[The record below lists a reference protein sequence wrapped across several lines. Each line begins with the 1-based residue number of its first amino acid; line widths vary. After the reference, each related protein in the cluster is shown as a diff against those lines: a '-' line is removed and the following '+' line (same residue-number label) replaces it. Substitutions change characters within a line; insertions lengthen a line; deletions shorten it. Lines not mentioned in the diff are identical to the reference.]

1 MFMLSTAVT
10 EPEAVTRLEKILD
23 KLFEKLS
30 ALGSNLLTAAL
41 VAIIGWYII
50 KFIVKAFSKLL
61 FRSKLDDSVA
71 SFLTS
76 LTGMVLKILL
86 IIIVITTLG
95 IDVTS
100 ILALVGSAGLA
111 IGLALQ
117 GCLSN
122 FAGGVLILILKPFK
136 VGDYILDGNGNE
148 GTVTSIDIIYTHLLT
163 ADNSIDIIY
172 THLLTADNRA
182 IVVPNGALSNATIMN
197 NTEQE
202 VRRIDFNV
210 SVDYSENIDKVKRI
224 LLELAQ
230 NDEFVIKDDET
241 RPYSAFVNKFDPSA
255 ISMTLRSENIDKVK
269 RILLELAQND
279 EFVIKDDE
287 TRPYSAFVNKFDP
300 SAISMTL
307 RVWVTTADYWTA
319 KAHIQEMIKMAF
331 DKNDIVIPY
340 DKLDVNITNNG

>member
-76 LTGMVLKILL
+76 LTGMILKILL

-148 GTVTSIDIIYTHLLT
+148 GTVT
-163 ADNSIDIIY
+163 SIDIIY

-255 ISMTLRSENIDKVK
+255 ISMTLR
-269 RILLELAQND
+269 
-279 EFVIKDDE
+279 
-287 TRPYSAFVNKFDP
+287 
-300 SAISMTL
+300 
-307 RVWVTTADYWTA
+307 VWVTTADYWTA

>member
-163 ADNSIDIIY
+163 ADN
-172 THLLTADNRA
+172 RA

-230 NDEFVIKDDET
+230 NDEFVI
-241 RPYSAFVNKFDPSA
+241 VNA
-255 ISMTLRSENIDKVK
+255 
-269 RILLELAQND
+269 
-279 EFVIKDDE
+279 
-287 TRPYSAFVNKFDP
+287 
-300 SAISMTL
+300 
-307 RVWVTTADYWTA
+307 
-319 KAHIQEMIKMAF
+319 
-331 DKNDIVIPY
+331 
-340 DKLDVNITNNG
+340 

>member
-1 MFMLSTAVT
+1 MFMLTATVT
-10 EPEAVTRLEKILD
+10 EPAAVSRLEKILD
-23 KLFEKLS
+23 KLFADLS
-30 ALGSNLLTAAL
+30 ALGSNLITAIL
-41 VAIIGWYII
+41 VAVIGWYII
-50 KFIVKAFSKLL
+50 KFIVKALSKVL

-76 LTGMVLKILL
+76 LTRMILKILL
-86 IIIVITTLG
+86 VIIVITTLG
-95 IDVTS
+95 VDMTS

-163 ADNSIDIIY
+163 ADN
-172 THLLTADNRA
+172 RA

-197 NTEQE
+197 NTEQD

-224 LLELAQ
+224 LLELAET
-230 NDEFVIKDDET
+230 DEFVIKFDE
-241 RPYSAFVNKFDPSA
+241 
-255 ISMTLRSENIDKVK
+255 E
-269 RILLELAQND
+269 
-279 EFVIKDDE
+279 
-287 TRPYSAFVNKFDP
+287 RPYSAFVNKFDP

-307 RVWVTTADYWTA
+307 RVWVTTQDYWTA
-319 KAHIQEMIKMAF
+319 KAEIQEMIKLSF
-331 DKNDIVIPY
+331 DRNDIVIPY
-340 DKLDVNITNNG
+340 DKLDVNITNSNM

>member
-163 ADNSIDIIY
+163 ADN
-172 THLLTADNRA
+172 RA

-210 SVDYSENIDKVKRI
+210 SVDY
-224 LLELAQ
+224 
-230 NDEFVIKDDET
+230 
-241 RPYSAFVNKFDPSA
+241 
-255 ISMTLRSENIDKVK
+255 SENIDKVK

>member
-163 ADNSIDIIY
+163 ADN
-172 THLLTADNRA
+172 RA

-230 NDEFVIKDDET
+230 NDEFVIKG
-241 RPYSAFVNKFDPSA
+241 
-255 ISMTLRSENIDKVK
+255 
-269 RILLELAQND
+269 
-279 EFVIKDDE
+279 DE

>member
-1 MFMLSTAVT
+1 MFMLAATGT
-10 EPEAVTRLEKILD
+10 EPAAVSRLEKILD
-23 KLFEKLS
+23 KLFADLS
-30 ALGSNLLTAAL
+30 ALGSNLITAIL
-41 VAIIGWYII
+41 VAVIGWYII
-50 KFIVKAFSKLL
+50 KFIVKALSKVL

-76 LTGMVLKILL
+76 LTRMILKILL
-86 IIIVITTLG
+86 VIIVITTLG
-95 IDVTS
+95 VDMTS

-163 ADNSIDIIY
+163 ADN
-172 THLLTADNRA
+172 RA

-197 NTEQE
+197 NTEQD

-224 LLELAQ
+224 LLELAEK
-230 NDEFVIKDDET
+230 DEFVIKSDE
-241 RPYSAFVNKFDPSA
+241 
-255 ISMTLRSENIDKVK
+255 E
-269 RILLELAQND
+269 
-279 EFVIKDDE
+279 
-287 TRPYSAFVNKFDP
+287 RPYSAFVNKFDP

-307 RVWVTTADYWTA
+307 RVWVTTEDYWTA
-319 KAHIQEMIKMAF
+319 KAEIQEMIKLSF
-331 DKNDIVIPY
+331 DRNDIVIPY
-340 DKLDVNITNNG
+340 DKLDVNITNSNM

>member
-1 MFMLSTAVT
+1 MFMLTATVT
-10 EPEAVTRLEKILD
+10 EPAAVSRLEKILD
-23 KLFEKLS
+23 KLFADLS
-30 ALGSNLLTAAL
+30 ALGSNLITAIL
-41 VAIIGWYII
+41 VAVIGWYII
-50 KFIVKAFSKLL
+50 KFIVKALSKVL

-76 LTGMVLKILL
+76 LTRMILKILL
-86 IIIVITTLG
+86 VIIVITTLG
-95 IDVTS
+95 VDMTS

-163 ADNSIDIIY
+163 ADN
-172 THLLTADNRA
+172 RA

-197 NTEQE
+197 NTEQD

-224 LLELAQ
+224 LLELAEK
-230 NDEFVIKDDET
+230 DEFVIKSDE
-241 RPYSAFVNKFDPSA
+241 
-255 ISMTLRSENIDKVK
+255 E
-269 RILLELAQND
+269 
-279 EFVIKDDE
+279 
-287 TRPYSAFVNKFDP
+287 RPYSAFVNKFDP

-307 RVWVTTADYWTA
+307 RVWVTTEDYWTA
-319 KAHIQEMIKMAF
+319 KAEIQEMIKLSF
-331 DKNDIVIPY
+331 DRNDIVIPY
-340 DKLDVNITNNG
+340 DKLDVNITNSNM

>member
-163 ADNSIDIIY
+163 ADN
-172 THLLTADNRA
+172 RA

-241 RPYSAFVNKFDPSA
+241 RPYSAFVNKFDS
-255 ISMTLRSENIDKVK
+255 
-269 RILLELAQND
+269 
-279 EFVIKDDE
+279 
-287 TRPYSAFVNKFDP
+287 

>member
-1 MFMLSTAVT
+1 MFMLAATGT
-10 EPEAVTRLEKILD
+10 EPAAVSRLEKILD
-23 KLFEKLS
+23 KLFADLS
-30 ALGSNLLTAAL
+30 ALGSNLITAIL
-41 VAIIGWYII
+41 VAVIGWYII
-50 KFIVKAFSKLL
+50 KFIVKALSKVL

-76 LTGMVLKILL
+76 LTRMILKILL
-86 IIIVITTLG
+86 VIIVITTLG
-95 IDVTS
+95 VDMTS

-163 ADNSIDIIY
+163 ADN
-172 THLLTADNRA
+172 RA

-197 NTEQE
+197 NTEQD

-224 LLELAQ
+224 LLELAEK
-230 NDEFVIKDDET
+230 DEFVIKSDE
-241 RPYSAFVNKFDPSA
+241 
-255 ISMTLRSENIDKVK
+255 E
-269 RILLELAQND
+269 
-279 EFVIKDDE
+279 
-287 TRPYSAFVNKFDP
+287 RPYSAFVNKFDP

-307 RVWVTTADYWTA
+307 RVWVTTEDYWTA
-319 KAHIQEMIKMAF
+319 KAEIQEMIKLSF
-331 DKNDIVIPY
+331 DRNDIVIPY
-340 DKLDVNITNNG
+340 DKLDVNITNPFTQS

>member
-1 MFMLSTAVT
+1 MFMLSTTVT

-41 VAIIGWYII
+41 VAIIGWYLI
-50 KFIVKAFSKLL
+50 KFIVKAFSRLL

-76 LTGMVLKILL
+76 LTGMILKILL

-163 ADNSIDIIY
+163 ADN
-172 THLLTADNRA
+172 RA

-197 NTEQE
+197 NTEQA

-210 SVDYSENIDKVKRI
+210 SIDYSENIDKVKSI
-224 LLELAQ
+224 LLELA
-230 NDEFVIKDDET
+230 E
-241 RPYSAFVNKFDPSA
+241 S
-255 ISMTLRSENIDKVK
+255 
-269 RILLELAQND
+269 D

-319 KAHIQEMIKMAF
+319 KARIQERIKLAF

-340 DKLDVNITNNG
+340 DKLDVNITNNN

>member
-1 MFMLSTAVT
+1 MTQF
-10 EPEAVTRLEKILD
+10 
-23 KLFEKLS
+23 
-30 ALGSNLLTAAL
+30 
-41 VAIIGWYII
+41 GWYII

-163 ADNSIDIIY
+163 ADN
-172 THLLTADNRA
+172 RA

-241 RPYSAFVNKFDPSA
+241 RPY
-255 ISMTLRSENIDKVK
+255 L
-269 RILLELAQND
+269 
-279 EFVIKDDE
+279 
-287 TRPYSAFVNKFDP
+287 AFVNKFDP

>member
-163 ADNSIDIIY
+163 ADN
-172 THLLTADNRA
+172 RA

-241 RPYSAFVNKFDPSA
+241 RPYSGFVNKFDS
-255 ISMTLRSENIDKVK
+255 
-269 RILLELAQND
+269 
-279 EFVIKDDE
+279 
-287 TRPYSAFVNKFDP
+287 